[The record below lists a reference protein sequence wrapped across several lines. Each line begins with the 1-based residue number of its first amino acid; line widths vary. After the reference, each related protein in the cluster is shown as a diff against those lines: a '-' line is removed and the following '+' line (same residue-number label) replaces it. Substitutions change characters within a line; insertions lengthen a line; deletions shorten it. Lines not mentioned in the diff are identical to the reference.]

1 MRQLVNLRGQANLR
15 CPDHGAAVQVDTAV
29 PFLLLDDTCH
39 FLTGS
44 THLLFFLEKN
54 QPTPHVMV

>member
-1 MRQLVNLRGQANLR
+1 MAL
-15 CPDHGAAVQVDTAV
+15 PSQVDTAV

-39 FLTGS
+39 LLTGS